1 MSSTNEIAKEIAK
14 TSHDEK
20 AMILAETQTSGKGRA
35 RRRWISPSGGI
46 WFSLLLRPRIPPR
59 DTPKL
64 TFIMSLTIAQSMKA
78 LFGLN
83 TEVKWP
89 NDVLV
94 RSKKICGILT
104 ETNTTGDTVQFVII
118 GVGVNANMD
127 LLAFPRNLRNEV
139 TSLKHELGRTVDV
152 RRFTESLLGSFEN
165 NYKRFYQG
173 EWHSLLEEWK
183 ALATF
188 LGKRI
193 RITGF
198 GETIIGEALDV
209 DTYGSL
215 KVRLNDGSLREI
227 IAGDL
232 TRV

>member
-1 MSSTNEIAKEIAK
+1 MSSTNKIAKEMAK

-20 AMILAETQTSGKGRA
+20 AMILAETQTSGKGRM
-35 RRRWISPSGGI
+35 RRRWISPSGGL
-46 WFSLLLRPRIPPR
+46 WFSLLLRPRIPPK
-59 DTPKL
+59 DAPKL
-64 TFIMSLTIAQSMKA
+64 TFIMSLTIAKSMKA

-104 ETNTTGDTVQFVII
+104 ETSTKGDAVEFVII
-118 GVGVNANMD
+118 GVGINANVD
-127 LLAFPRNLRNEV
+127 LLTFPRNMRNKV
-139 TSLKHELGRTVDV
+139 TSLEHELGHTVDV
-152 RRFTESLLGSFEN
+152 RRFKESLLGSFEN
-165 NYKRFYQG
+165 NYKRFHQG
-173 EWHSLLEEWK
+173 EWNSLLEEWK
-183 ALATF
+183 TLATF

-198 GETIIGEALDV
+198 GETLIGEALDV
-209 DTYGSL
+209 DTEGAL
-215 KVRLNDGSLREI
+215 KIRLNDGSLREVV
-227 IAGDL
+227 AGDL